1 MKVHDKDSNYLL
13 FAIKLSSFA
22 RGKWLGG
29 SVQEDSESENRSV
42 LSDFATPWTVHG
54 ILQAKILEWVAI
66 PFSRRSS
73 QPRG

>member
-1 MKVHDKDSNYLL
+1 MKGHDKDSNYLL

-42 LSDFATPWTVHG
+42 LS
-54 ILQAKILEWVAI
+54 
-66 PFSRRSS
+66 
-73 QPRG
+73 